1 MLDPVALV
9 RYKGC
14 IKESLREA
22 IEAIG
27 GFGKLKS
34 PFIIKPNICTEAD
47 STGIANTSVEFIE
60 ALIELVLNED
70 EDLSIKIVES
80 DSFSKFA
87 DEAFEKFGYKRLEKR
102 LKGQGFDVG
111 IINLSNPP
119 LQKINIE
126 GLYFNDIELHEVLI
140 DPGYFTTV
148 AVAKTHGLTLI
159 TGALKNQFGLLPKKD
174 QNFYHPYINDVI
186 VDLNRVVRSDLCIV
200 DATMGLEG
208 VITGRPRRVNAIIV
222 GRNPASVDAV
232 MARVMGFKPER
243 IRHIVEAERFNLG
256 KLNPVVMGEDI
267 ESITVKFKR
276 PSSLKPSAI
285 IE

>member
-1 MLDPVALV
+1 MLDSVALV

-22 IEAIG
+22 IEYIG
-27 GFGKLKS
+27 GFGTLKS
-34 PFIIKPNICTEAD
+34 PFIIKPNICIEAD

-60 ALIELVLNED
+60 ALIELVLNEN

-80 DSFSKFA
+80 DSYMKFA

-102 LKGQGFDVG
+102 LKSQGFNVS

-119 LQKINIE
+119 FQKINIK
-126 GLYFNDIELHEVLI
+126 GLYFNDLELHEELI

-159 TGALKNQFGLLPKKD
+159 TGALKNQFGLLPKKE

-186 VDLNRVVRSDLCIV
+186 VDLNRVVRPDLCIV
-200 DATMGLEG
+200 DATIGLE
-208 VITGRPRRVNAIIV
+208 A
-222 GRNPASVDAV
+222 
-232 MARVMGFKPER
+232 
-243 IRHIVEAERFNLG
+243 
-256 KLNPVVMGEDI
+256 
-267 ESITVKFKR
+267 
-276 PSSLKPSAI
+276 
-285 IE
+285 

>member
-1 MLDPVALV
+1 
-9 RYKGC
+9 
-14 IKESLREA
+14 
-22 IEAIG
+22 
-27 GFGKLKS
+27 
-34 PFIIKPNICTEAD
+34 
-47 STGIANTSVEFIE
+47 
-60 ALIELVLNED
+60 
-70 EDLSIKIVES
+70 
-80 DSFSKFA
+80 
-87 DEAFEKFGYKRLEKR
+87 
-102 LKGQGFDVG
+102 LKGRGFDVC
-111 IINLSNPP
+111 IVNLSNPP

-126 GLYFNDIELHEVLI
+126 GLYFNDLELHEVLI

-186 VDLNRVVRSDLCIV
+186 VDLNRVVGSDLCIV

-276 PSSLKPSAI
+276 PPSLKPSAI
-285 IE
+285 IK